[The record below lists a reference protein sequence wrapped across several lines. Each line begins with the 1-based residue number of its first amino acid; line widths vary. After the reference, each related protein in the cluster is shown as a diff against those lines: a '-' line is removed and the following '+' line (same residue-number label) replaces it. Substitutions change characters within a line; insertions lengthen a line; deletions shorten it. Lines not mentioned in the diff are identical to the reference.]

1 MFECTVCVS
10 GAGFTLSA
18 MKLNTKN
25 PLSLFRTTP
34 TFAES
39 YSPAALASDIRRRF
53 PDTLDAVDAVIHHPR
68 SLSRPVATWR
78 PPVVSLPRIDNG
90 PSLSL
95 AVTRR
100 RVGPRA
106 KARIQGYGGRQVP
119 AYLIELRL
127 TDAAGVPADTTLTE
141 AWVRALI
148 PDDAAESVHE
158 IPGPKA
164 ASYVWLTDGAFQ
176 PIASPPSMFEGLSAA

>member
-1 MFECTVCVS
+1 MFECAVCVS

-78 PPVVSLPRIDNG
+78 PPVVSLPRICILYT
-90 PSLSL
+90 S
-95 AVTRR
+95 
-100 RVGPRA
+100 
-106 KARIQGYGGRQVP
+106 
-119 AYLIELRL
+119 
-127 TDAAGVPADTTLTE
+127 DAADE
-141 AWVRALI
+141 
-148 PDDAAESVHE
+148 
-158 IPGPKA
+158 
-164 ASYVWLTDGAFQ
+164 
-176 PIASPPSMFEGLSAA
+176 